1 MHKGFY
7 VHSIKFPD
15 NPLEFRIKFK
25 FNQDDLKNDGVE
37 SLWYDTS
44 AKDEITIKSK
54 GGTVEEIFKNLSF
67 LYWIQGIYT
76 DASNYSVGSNFDSD
90 PVPGDTYL
98 MNYTDLIIE
107 CINYKTKDIVKS
119 APKVIVRRNK
129 MINIDKLGIDTSDAN
144 QVQDFFNNITK
155 QAPDESAVYEFVFDV
170 NFEMIYCGFLDAAQE
185 SKWDNKKLS
194 EIWYIL
200 TSDADSKV
208 YFVEIEYEPSDFKLD
223 TEAYTHE
230 RRRVINIFQLEPDD
244 KKVLYYIAS
253 MMEIYCVEELEEIE
267 ESVPWLAKIIK
278 NLGSTALFDECLV
291 YYDNIGEEDLWR
303 KIFNDSNA

>member
-1 MHKGFY
+1 
-7 VHSIKFPD
+7 
-15 NPLEFRIKFK
+15 
-25 FNQDDLKNDGVE
+25 
-37 SLWYDTS
+37 
-44 AKDEITIKSK
+44 
-54 GGTVEEIFKNLSF
+54 
-67 LYWIQGIYT
+67 
-76 DASNYSVGSNFDSD
+76 
-90 PVPGDTYL
+90 L

-119 APKVIVRRNK
+119 APNVIVRRNK

-170 NFEMIYCGFLDAAQE
+170 NFEMIYLGFLDAAQE

-194 EIWYIL
+194 EIGYIL

-253 MMEIYCVEELEEIE
+253 MMAFYCVEELEEIE
-267 ESVPWLAKIIK
+267 ESEAPWLAKIIK
-278 NLGSTALFDECLV
+278 NLGSSALFDECLV
-291 YYDNIGEEDLWR
+291 YYDNIDEDDLWR
-303 KIFNDSNA
+303 KIF